1 MGGAT
6 CRTTLISQSALDKN
20 PMPGHLFEGNPVG
33 EGTTRRGTDTP
44 VHRPG
49 YPAVSTHSSTRC
61 LRHPEQFERQADFPS
76 SDKTRPV
83 SPVPTLQGPCG
94 RSSKRRGSLRFLP
107 PLEVRPS
114 SFATSPAES
123 RKAPPTPQNHSPIR
137 GTMGSS
143 LRSPAEV
150 EGNEAFPPQPQ
161 KDLECPSSMP
171 LEALVLSHDSRAMMR
186 SPSPRARRPDFPG
199 TAREAP

>member
-1 MGGAT
+1 MIHVGGAT
-6 CRTTLISQSALDKN
+6 CRTPPIPRSALEKD
-20 PMPGHLFEGNPVG
+20 PRPGPLFEGNPVG
-33 EGTTRRGTDTP
+33 EGTTRKGTATP

-61 LRHPEQFERQADFPS
+61 LRHPEQFERQAEFPS
-76 SDKTRPV
+76 SDKPRPD

-150 EGNEAFPPQPQ
+150 EGNEGFLPPPE
-161 KDLECPSSMP
+161 KDLERTSSTR
-171 LEALVLSHDSRAMMR
+171 LEALVPSRDSRARTR
-186 SPSPRARRPDFPG
+186 SPSPRATRME
-199 TAREAP
+199 T